1 MTLHYLLS
9 SKSLLGIVLAIKGK
23 GFQELTRLPKRLWV
37 RQKRFEID
45 KPAVK
50 LDIQQSANESRYCYY
65 CRRKPQQNKN
75 TKRKDIILLNTPLYF
90 KIPSPPIY
98 QPFYMHQICP
108 SIYSSMHI
116 HPAPLEPLSTSLPHP
131 SPPGPSP
138 TTLPSI
144 RHIRQP
150 INLRRQIRNPKRLG
164 NGIVHP
170 SIHSHTRLFG
180 SRIGRNTENRH
191 MSFQ

>member
-1 MTLHYLLS
+1 M
-9 SKSLLGIVLAIKGK
+9 
-23 GFQELTRLPKRLWV
+23 
-37 RQKRFEID
+37 
-45 KPAVK
+45 K

-98 QPFYMHQICP
+98 QPLYNASDLPLHILLYAHRSSVPRTPLNLSP
-108 SIYSSMHI
+108 SSK
-116 HPAPLEPLSTSLPHP
+116 
-131 SPPGPSP
+131 PPGPSP

-164 NGIVHP
+164 NGIIHP